1 MSYTALYRKY
11 RPSNFSNVVGQK
23 VVVNILKNSLMTGHI
38 SHAYLFAG
46 PRGTG
51 KTSIAKIFAKAVNC
65 LDFHN
70 DICGK
75 CENCI
80 NLEKNDIDIIEI
92 DAASNNG
99 VEEIRTIRDNVKLL
113 PSFCKYKIYIIDEV
127 HMLSTGA
134 FNALLKTLE
143 EPPSHVIFILATTE
157 MNKIPLTVLSRCQ
170 RFDFTRLSV
179 DDISSRLKF
188 ILNSENKSLSD
199 DVINYIS
206 TVSDGGLRDAINLL
220 DQVLSLENDNVTIDD
235 IDDLNGNI
243 SKSIVNNLLNCLINS
258 DYTEIL
264 NIINMLSSKGRN
276 FNDLVDKMLILIRDI
291 SINKEVSNYFDKDYS
306 TLLTKY
312 NINHNQIM
320 LLTKILNELKTELK
334 NSSDQKLL
342 VEIYFLNLSNK
353 VNENDQNIFSS
364 NDVKI
369 NSQFINASNN
379 ISYTST
385 KESNAL
391 DSINDTFHV
400 NSNNSVE
407 PAGNAISFEKKP
419 DVVSMKNNY
428 ESIKNVRVNNVLSG
442 ANKEILKAVT
452 KEFESIN
459 DYISSKKYN
468 SIAILLADSKI
479 VCASDLYLM
488 FSLNEKSSLDIFY
501 ENIKLIE
508 LLINEFFSKPY
519 KVVGI
524 TNTEWQNTKIDYI
537 NKIKNGEKYV
547 FIEEND
553 VKLDVDNNNDAQ
565 DFAMDVFGEDT
576 VSVK

>member
-220 DQVLSLENDNVTIDD
+220 DQVLSLENDNVTIDN

-400 NSNNSVE
+400 NSDNSVE
-407 PAGNAISFEKKP
+407 PADNAISFEKKP

>member
-407 PAGNAISFEKKP
+407 PADNAISFEKKP

-452 KEFESIN
+452 KEFENIN

-537 NKIKNGEKYV
+537 NKIKNGKKYV

>member
-51 KTSIAKIFAKAVNC
+51 KTSVAKIFAKAVNC

-264 NIINMLSSKGRN
+264 NIINMLSNKGRN

-306 TLLTKY
+306 NLLTKY

-400 NSNNSVE
+400 NSDNSVE
-407 PAGNAISFEKKP
+407 PADNAISFEKKP

-553 VKLDVDNNNDAQ
+553 VKLDMDNNNDAQ

>member
-143 EPPSHVIFILATTE
+143 EPPFHVIFILATTE

-364 NDVKI
+364 NEVKI

-407 PAGNAISFEKKP
+407 PADNAISFEKKP

-452 KEFESIN
+452 KKFESIN

>member
-342 VEIYFLNLSNK
+342 VEIYFFNLSNK

-407 PAGNAISFEKKP
+407 SADNAISFEKKP

-428 ESIKNVRVNNVLSG
+428 ESIKNIRVNNVLSG

>member
-134 FNALLKTLE
+134 FNALLKTFE

-342 VEIYFLNLSNK
+342 VEIYFFNLSNK

-407 PAGNAISFEKKP
+407 SADNAISFEKKP

-428 ESIKNVRVNNVLSG
+428 ESIKNIRVNNVLSG

>member
-306 TLLTKY
+306 ALLTKY

-407 PAGNAISFEKKP
+407 SADNAISFEKKS

-428 ESIKNVRVNNVLSG
+428 ESIKNIRVNNVLSG

-452 KEFESIN
+452 KEFENIN

>member
-65 LDFHN
+65 LDFHD

-143 EPPSHVIFILATTE
+143 EPPAHVIFILATTE

-199 DVINYIS
+199 EVIKYIS

-264 NIINMLSSKGRN
+264 NIINMLSDKGRN
-276 FNDLVDKMLILIRDI
+276 FNDLVDKLLILIRDI
-291 SINKEVSNYFDKDYS
+291 SINNEVSNYFDKDYS

-312 NINHNQIM
+312 NINSNQVM

-353 VNENDQNIFSS
+353 INENDQNVFST
-364 NDVKI
+364 NNTEI
-369 NSQFINASNN
+369 APQFIKTSNN
-379 ISYTST
+379 ISFISN
-385 KESNAL
+385 KQSNAL
-391 DSINDTFHV
+391 NSINETFET

-407 PAGNAISFEKKP
+407 PADNVISFEKKP
-419 DVVSMKNNY
+419 DVVSTKNNY
-428 ESIKNVRVNNVLSG
+428 QSIKSVRINNVLSG
-442 ANKEILKAVT
+442 ANKDVLKAVT

-488 FSLNEKSSLDIFY
+488 FSLNEKPSLDIFY

-508 LLINEFFSKPY
+508 LLINEIFSKPY
-519 KVVGI
+519 KAVGI
-524 TNTEWQNTKIDYI
+524 TDNEWQNIKIDYI
-537 NKIKNGEKYV
+537 NKIKSGEKYV

-553 VKLDVDNNNDAQ
+553 VKLDVENNNDAQ

-576 VSVK
+576 VSIK

>member
-407 PAGNAISFEKKP
+407 PADNAISFEKNP

>member
-157 MNKIPLTVLSRCQ
+157 MNKIPLTILSRCQ

-179 DDISSRLKF
+179 DDISSQLKF

-276 FNDLVDKMLILIRDI
+276 FNDLVDKMLILIRDV

-312 NINHNQIM
+312 NINLNQIM

-407 PAGNAISFEKKP
+407 PADNAISFEKKP

-452 KEFESIN
+452 KEFENIN

-488 FSLNEKSSLDIFY
+488 FSLNEKPSLDIFY

-508 LLINEFFSKPY
+508 LLINEIFSKPY

-524 TNTEWQNTKIDYI
+524 TDSEWQNTKIDYI

>member
-407 PAGNAISFEKKP
+407 PADNAISFEKKP

-459 DYISSKKYN
+459 DYISNKKYN

>member
-80 NLEKNDIDIIEI
+80 NLEKNDIDIVEI

-353 VNENDQNIFSS
+353 VNKNDQNIFSS

-407 PAGNAISFEKKP
+407 PAVNAISFEKKP

-428 ESIKNVRVNNVLSG
+428 ESIKNIRVNNVLSG

-468 SIAILLADSKI
+468 FIAILLADSKI

-488 FSLNEKSSLDIFY
+488 FSLNEKPSLDIFY

-508 LLINEFFSKPY
+508 LLINEIFSKPY

-524 TNTEWQNTKIDYI
+524 TDSEWQNTKIDYI

>member
-312 NINHNQIM
+312 NINYNQIM

-385 KESNAL
+385 KESNTL

-407 PAGNAISFEKKP
+407 PAVNAISFEKKP

-452 KEFESIN
+452 KKFESIN

-488 FSLNEKSSLDIFY
+488 FSLNEKTSLDIFY

-508 LLINEFFSKPY
+508 LLINEIFSKPY
-519 KVVGI
+519 KVVGV

-553 VKLDVDNNNDAQ
+553 VKLDVDDNNDAQ

>member
-364 NDVKI
+364 NEVKI

-407 PAGNAISFEKKP
+407 PADNAISFEKKP

-452 KEFESIN
+452 KKFESIN

>member
-179 DDISSRLKF
+179 DDISGRLKF

-235 IDDLNGNI
+235 IDDLNGSI

-364 NDVKI
+364 NEVKI

-407 PAGNAISFEKKP
+407 PADNAISFEKKP

-452 KEFESIN
+452 KKFESIN

>member
-400 NSNNSVE
+400 NSDNSVE
-407 PAGNAISFEKKP
+407 PADNAISFEKKP

-553 VKLDVDNNNDAQ
+553 VKLDMDNNNDAQ

>member
-291 SINKEVSNYFDKDYS
+291 SINKDVSNYFDKDYS

-353 VNENDQNIFSS
+353 VNKNDQNIFSS

-400 NSNNSVE
+400 NLNNSVE
-407 PAGNAISFEKKP
+407 PAVNAISFEKKP

-428 ESIKNVRVNNVLSG
+428 ESIKNIRVNNVLSG

-468 SIAILLADSKI
+468 FIAILLADSKI

-488 FSLNEKSSLDIFY
+488 FSLNEKPSLDIFY

-553 VKLDVDNNNDAQ
+553 VKLDMDNNNDAQ

>member
-243 SKSIVNNLLNCLINS
+243 SKSIVNNLLNCLVNS

-407 PAGNAISFEKKP
+407 PADNAISFEKNP

>member
-243 SKSIVNNLLNCLINS
+243 SKSIVNNLLNCLVNS

-369 NSQFINASNN
+369 NSQFINSSNN

-407 PAGNAISFEKKP
+407 PADNAISFEKKP

>member
-243 SKSIVNNLLNCLINS
+243 SKSIVNNLLNCLVNS

-369 NSQFINASNN
+369 NSQFINSSNN

-391 DSINDTFHV
+391 DSIDDTFHV

-407 PAGNAISFEKKP
+407 PADNAISFEKKP

-452 KEFESIN
+452 KEFENIN

-488 FSLNEKSSLDIFY
+488 FSLNEKPSLDIFY

-508 LLINEFFSKPY
+508 LLINEIFSKPY
-519 KVVGI
+519 KAVGI
-524 TNTEWQNTKIDYI
+524 TNAEWQNTKIDYI

>member
-65 LDFHN
+65 LDFHD

-143 EPPSHVIFILATTE
+143 EPPAHVIFILATTE

-199 DVINYIS
+199 EVIKYIS

-264 NIINMLSSKGRN
+264 NIINMLSDKGRN
-276 FNDLVDKMLILIRDI
+276 FNDLVDKLLILIRDI
-291 SINKEVSNYFDKDYS
+291 SINNEVSNYFDKDYS

-312 NINHNQIM
+312 NINSNQVM

-353 VNENDQNIFSS
+353 INENDQNVFST
-364 NDVKI
+364 NNTEI
-369 NSQFINASNN
+369 APQFIKTSNN
-379 ISYTST
+379 ISYTSN
-385 KESNAL
+385 KQSNAL
-391 DSINDTFHV
+391 NSINETFET

-407 PAGNAISFEKKP
+407 PADNVISFEKKP
-419 DVVSMKNNY
+419 DVVSTKNNY
-428 ESIKNVRVNNVLSG
+428 ESIKSVRINNVLSG
-442 ANKEILKAVT
+442 ANKDALKAVT

-488 FSLNEKSSLDIFY
+488 FSLNEKPSLDIFY

-508 LLINEFFSKPY
+508 LLINEIFSKPY

-524 TNTEWQNTKIDYI
+524 TDNEWQNIKIDYI
-537 NKIKNGEKYV
+537 NKIKSGEKYV

-553 VKLDVDNNNDAQ
+553 VKLDVENNNDAQ

>member
-188 ILNSENKSLSD
+188 ILNSENKSLPD

-400 NSNNSVE
+400 NSDNSVE

-553 VKLDVDNNNDAQ
+553 VKLDMDNNNDAQ

>member
-51 KTSIAKIFAKAVNC
+51 KTSVAKIFAKAVNC

-99 VEEIRTIRDNVKLL
+99 VEEIRTIRENVKLL
-113 PSFCKYKIYIIDEV
+113 PSFCKYKVYIIDEV

-264 NIINMLSSKGRN
+264 NIINMLSNKGRN

-306 TLLTKY
+306 NLLTKY

-400 NSNNSVE
+400 NSDNSVE
-407 PAGNAISFEKKP
+407 PADNAISFEKKP

-553 VKLDVDNNNDAQ
+553 VKLDMDNNNDAQ

>member
-206 TVSDGGLRDAINLL
+206 TVSDGGTA
-220 DQVLSLENDNVTIDD
+220 T
-235 IDDLNGNI
+235 GAAA
-243 SKSIVNNLLNCLINS
+243 SI
-258 DYTEIL
+258 
-264 NIINMLSSKGRN
+264 
-276 FNDLVDKMLILIRDI
+276 
-291 SINKEVSNYFDKDYS
+291 
-306 TLLTKY
+306 
-312 NINHNQIM
+312 
-320 LLTKILNELKTELK
+320 
-334 NSSDQKLL
+334 
-342 VEIYFLNLSNK
+342 
-353 VNENDQNIFSS
+353 
-364 NDVKI
+364 
-369 NSQFINASNN
+369 
-379 ISYTST
+379 
-385 KESNAL
+385 
-391 DSINDTFHV
+391 
-400 NSNNSVE
+400 
-407 PAGNAISFEKKP
+407 
-419 DVVSMKNNY
+419 
-428 ESIKNVRVNNVLSG
+428 
-442 ANKEILKAVT
+442 
-452 KEFESIN
+452 
-459 DYISSKKYN
+459 
-468 SIAILLADSKI
+468 
-479 VCASDLYLM
+479 
-488 FSLNEKSSLDIFY
+488 
-501 ENIKLIE
+501 
-508 LLINEFFSKPY
+508 
-519 KVVGI
+519 
-524 TNTEWQNTKIDYI
+524 
-537 NKIKNGEKYV
+537 
-547 FIEEND
+547 
-553 VKLDVDNNNDAQ
+553 
-565 DFAMDVFGEDT
+565 
-576 VSVK
+576 

>member
-1 MSYTALYRKY
+1 M
-11 RPSNFSNVVGQK
+11 
-23 VVVNILKNSLMTGHI
+23 
-38 SHAYLFAG
+38 
-46 PRGTG
+46 
-51 KTSIAKIFAKAVNC
+51 
-65 LDFHN
+65 
-70 DICGK
+70 
-75 CENCI
+75 
-80 NLEKNDIDIIEI
+80 
-92 DAASNNG
+92 
-99 VEEIRTIRDNVKLL
+99 
-113 PSFCKYKIYIIDEV
+113 
-127 HMLSTGA
+127 
-134 FNALLKTLE
+134 
-143 EPPSHVIFILATTE
+143 
-157 MNKIPLTVLSRCQ
+157 
-170 RFDFTRLSV
+170 
-179 DDISSRLKF
+179 
-188 ILNSENKSLSD
+188 
-199 DVINYIS
+199 
-206 TVSDGGLRDAINLL
+206 
-220 DQVLSLENDNVTIDD
+220 
-235 IDDLNGNI
+235 
-243 SKSIVNNLLNCLINS
+243 
-258 DYTEIL
+258 
-264 NIINMLSSKGRN
+264 
-276 FNDLVDKMLILIRDI
+276 
-291 SINKEVSNYFDKDYS
+291 
-306 TLLTKY
+306 
-312 NINHNQIM
+312 
-320 LLTKILNELKTELK
+320 
-334 NSSDQKLL
+334 
-342 VEIYFLNLSNK
+342 
-353 VNENDQNIFSS
+353 
-364 NDVKI
+364 
-369 NSQFINASNN
+369 
-379 ISYTST
+379 
-385 KESNAL
+385 

-407 PAGNAISFEKKP
+407 PADNAISFEKKP

-452 KEFESIN
+452 KKFESIN

>member
-243 SKSIVNNLLNCLINS
+243 SKCIVNNLLNCLINS

-400 NSNNSVE
+400 NLNNSVE
-407 PAGNAISFEKKP
+407 PAVNAISFEKKP

-428 ESIKNVRVNNVLSG
+428 ESIINIRVNNVLSG

-468 SIAILLADSKI
+468 FIAILLADSKI

-488 FSLNEKSSLDIFY
+488 FSLNEKPSLDIFY

-508 LLINEFFSKPY
+508 LLINEIFSKPY

-524 TNTEWQNTKIDYI
+524 TDSEWQNTKIDYI

>member
-407 PAGNAISFEKKP
+407 PAVNAISFEKKP

-428 ESIKNVRVNNVLSG
+428 ESIKNIRVNNVLSG

-468 SIAILLADSKI
+468 FIAILLADSKI

-488 FSLNEKSSLDIFY
+488 FSLNEKPSLDIFY

-508 LLINEFFSKPY
+508 LLINEIFSKPY

-524 TNTEWQNTKIDYI
+524 TDSEWQNTKIDYI

>member
-407 PAGNAISFEKKP
+407 PADNAISFEKKP

-442 ANKEILKAVT
+442 ANKEILKTVT
-452 KEFESIN
+452 KKFESIN

-488 FSLNEKSSLDIFY
+488 FSLNEKTSLDIFY

-508 LLINEFFSKPY
+508 LLINEIFSKPY
-519 KVVGI
+519 KVVGV

-553 VKLDVDNNNDAQ
+553 VKLDVDDNNDAQ

>member
-291 SINKEVSNYFDKDYS
+291 SINKDVSNYFDKDYS

-353 VNENDQNIFSS
+353 VNKNDQNIFSS

-400 NSNNSVE
+400 NLNNSVE
-407 PAGNAISFEKKP
+407 PAVNAISFEKKP

-428 ESIKNVRVNNVLSG
+428 ESIKNIRVNNVLSG

-468 SIAILLADSKI
+468 FIAILLADSKI

-488 FSLNEKSSLDIFY
+488 FSLNEKPSLDIFY